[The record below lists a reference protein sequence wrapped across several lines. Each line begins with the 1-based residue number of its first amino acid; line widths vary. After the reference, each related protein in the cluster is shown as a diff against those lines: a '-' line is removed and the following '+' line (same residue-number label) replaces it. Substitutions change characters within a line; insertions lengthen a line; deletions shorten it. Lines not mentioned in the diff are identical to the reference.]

1 MFCKSCGTQMPDNST
16 NCPSCGAR
24 NVADAPVYNKGAEDK
39 TSIGLAILS
48 FFIPLF
54 GFIYGGIK
62 YKEAPKSSKTYL
74 ICAGVSVGLSILT
87 SIIGSMLA
95 ASAVGSLFELFL
107 YA

>member
-1 MFCKSCGTQMPDNST
+1 MFCKSCGAQIPDNST
-16 NCPSCGAR
+16 NCPSCGAL
-24 NVADAPVYNKGAEDK
+24 NIVDAPACGAKPNDE
-39 TSIGLAILS
+39 TNIGLAILS

-54 GFIYGGIK
+54 GFIYGGVK

-87 SIIGSMLA
+87 GIIGSALA